1 MDCLVA
7 ELRKRMGAY
16 SAVHKLFGFLTEF
29 EFLTPEDL
37 RKHAA
42 HRVDSYPED
51 LEPAFVDEFV
61 QLTDILVSDNN
72 KTVSHM
78 SELLKKDGSV
88 MLSTFPNVAIA
99 LQMYLTLPINNCE
112 GERSFSTLTRVKSH
126 LRNTMGQERLAAL
139 SLLCIESDVVRELDC
154 TELIN
159 DFSLFKCRKR
169 DM

>member
-1 MDCLVA
+1 M
-7 ELRKRMGAY
+7 
-16 SAVHKLFGFLTEF
+16 HKLFGFLTEF
-29 EFLTPEDL
+29 ESLTPEDL

-42 HRVDSYPED
+42 YLVESYPED

-61 QLTDILVSDNN
+61 QFTDILVSDNN

-78 SELLKKDGSV
+78 SELLKKDGGI
-88 MLSTFPNVAIA
+88 MLSTFSNVAIA
-99 LQMYLTLPINNCE
+99 LRIYLTLLINNCE

-139 SLLCIESDVVRELDC
+139 SLLCIESEVVRELDC

-159 DFSLFKCRKR
+159 DFALFKCRRR